1 MTPLHPTEP
10 QDDAERDAHLQGALR
25 HAPDANVA
33 PPAALSDAIL
43 RAAHAAVAQTRR
55 ASPTSPGWH
64 PLAAAWA
71 WLGQPRLAGALA
83 GLMVATLVGVLWW
96 GQPIERAVEPAPQ
109 APLRPNDSAPA
120 EPVVAKSKLAR
131 PLQKSEAKAPE
142 RVLVE
147 SAPAPA
153 PAPAPTPTPARGEA
167 APEAPAAAAAE
178 ARQAGAVVAQAAPAL
193 DAATAESPAVPVS
206 ATPAP
211 VAPARRADASARQR
225 AALSDAGA
233 QALAAKSGGAALA
246 SLADLRAAIAARPGR
261 WSWQVG
267 THAPRAMTDEV
278 QAWLAR
284 LDAAAGAASAGAAPS
299 SSGAADKTGA
309 TLHLLRDSQP
319 YCSVHWS
326 VDAVQMAVVGSAQV
340 WQRAGLAPEIARA
353 LDVEL
358 AQIAPR

>member
-1 MTPLHPTEP
+1 M
-10 QDDAERDAHLQGALR
+10 
-25 HAPDANVA
+25 
-33 PPAALSDAIL
+33 
-43 RAAHAAVAQTRR
+43 
-55 ASPTSPGWH
+55 
-64 PLAAAWA
+64 
-71 WLGQPRLAGALA
+71 
-83 GLMVATLVGVLWW
+83 
-96 GQPIERAVEPAPQ
+96 
-109 APLRPNDSAPA
+109 
-120 EPVVAKSKLAR
+120 
-131 PLQKSEAKAPE
+131 
-142 RVLVE
+142 
-147 SAPAPA
+147 
-153 PAPAPTPTPARGEA
+153 
-167 APEAPAAAAAE
+167 
-178 ARQAGAVVAQAAPAL
+178 VAQAAPAL

-246 SLADLRAAIAARPGR
+246 ALADLRAAIAARPGR

-284 LDAAAGAASAGAAPS
+284 LDAAAGAAAAGAASAGAAPS

-326 VDAVQMAVVGSAQV
+326 VDAVQMVVVGSAQV

-353 LDVEL
+353 LDAEL